1 MPLDYPAAADA
12 TAALLIQDFPAVASL
27 LQDSP
32 IAAAIAIA
40 VAAATAAIAAASKLQ
55 DSPTATSPHFL
66 PPWARTIA
74 SSRYMLTFA
83 QIRITVATEYFVQ
96 QS

>member
-1 MPLDYPAAADA
+1 MPLDSPAAADA

-32 IAAAIAIA
+32 IAAAIA